1 MATIATHN
9 GHTAHREHN
18 IRNPRVVSKE
28 AHINPHGNYE
38 IWLDIPPRKAYEEL
52 FGDAVKEYN
61 ERQTRADRKIND
73 YYDDICKDKKKH
85 AVYEMICGV
94 YDENVTADTAHEI
107 LFDFVADWERRN
119 PNLFLCGA
127 YYHAD
132 EDGQPHVHIDYVP
145 FVDGYTRGMSRQ
157 NGLVKALGQ
166 QGFFKRGKET
176 AQIAWE
182 RSENA
187 ALEKICRLH
196 GLTIEHPQRGKGVE
210 HLHTQTYKAAQELVE
225 ARRTASEALAEVN
238 VLRGQVDSLQ
248 SASATLSGE
257 IADKHERLKRL
268 SGEIVEQEQ
277 LRERTVDKTLLG
289 KSKDT
294 VTMPYEEYRAL
305 HHYATL
311 QKDVKRRD
319 EDLTNREKQ
328 LVDKEIKCEKYLDEL
343 RNASKYKNQAVKVER
358 LEKELSETRE
368 DLQNVS
374 VERNRLWRELKL
386 FNVYKRAF
394 RAFEN
399 VIEKLGK
406 AFEIEDVLNDP
417 DGEVSQRNRKMSRSG
432 LGYDIIHAA
441 WDGHRERWHYYW
453 TDSNGAREDCL
464 RQVYMPLVKDI
475 SNEIGSKMAQT
486 VLDQDLFQEA
496 QEACRQK
503 SMYRKYDISR

>member
-182 RSENA
+182 RRENDYLA
-187 ALEKICRLH
+187 HLCEV
-196 GLTIEHPQRGKGVE
+196 RGISVTRCE
-210 HLHTQTYKAAQELVE
+210 ADRRAHMDTQTYKATKALKSTQNAVDELTERLSELNDDADRASEELNLYRRAAEAEKARADSLAAEVARLQDVSISLELECRQKQSKNDKLTYKLKKTEDELSECRSELVE
-225 ARRTASEALAEVN
+225 ARRSVSSVKNDLEYAERKKRDIEASSALKRDELEKLEDELVIVKTKKNINNMFIKYKQKFKHHYETLKNNAHALVMFANEYADAFARFCIDNKLN
-238 VLRGQVDSLQ
+238 VHDSLFYAARVADEKAVAQ
-248 SASATLSGE
+248 SLQYAYDEAKRE
-257 IADKHERLKRL
+257 I
-268 SGEIVEQEQ
+268 EQAQYE
-277 LRERTVDKTLLG
+277 LENTDF
-289 KSKDT
+289 S
-294 VTMPYEEYRAL
+294 EEYS
-305 HHYATL
+305 Y
-311 QKDVKRRD
+311 D
-319 EDLTNREKQ
+319 EEEEDF
-328 LVDKEIKCEKYLDEL
+328 EL
-343 RNASKYKNQAVKVER
+343 
-358 LEKELSETRE
+358 
-368 DLQNVS
+368 
-374 VERNRLWRELKL
+374 
-386 FNVYKRAF
+386 
-394 RAFEN
+394 
-399 VIEKLGK
+399 
-406 AFEIEDVLNDP
+406 
-417 DGEVSQRNRKMSRSG
+417 
-432 LGYDIIHAA
+432 
-441 WDGHRERWHYYW
+441 
-453 TDSNGAREDCL
+453 
-464 RQVYMPLVKDI
+464 
-475 SNEIGSKMAQT
+475 
-486 VLDQDLFQEA
+486 
-496 QEACRQK
+496 
-503 SMYRKYDISR
+503 